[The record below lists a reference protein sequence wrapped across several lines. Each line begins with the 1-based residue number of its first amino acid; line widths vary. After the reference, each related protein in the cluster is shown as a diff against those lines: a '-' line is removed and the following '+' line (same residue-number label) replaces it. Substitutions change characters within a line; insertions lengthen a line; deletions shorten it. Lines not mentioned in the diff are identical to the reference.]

1 MQLAKRIF
9 LFLATNALVIISLSI
24 VLNLLGVRGYI
35 TQYGIDYNQLMVFC
49 LVWGMG
55 GAFISLAISRI
66 VAKFAMGVQV
76 IDPNTRNPVEQ
87 ELVET
92 VYRLARSA
100 GLSKMPEVGIYRSPE
115 LNAFATGPTRN
126 RSLVAVSTGLLERM
140 NKEEL
145 EGVLGH
151 EIAHV
156 ANGDMV
162 TMTLIQGIVN
172 AFVMFLARVIAFAIS
187 QAMRRDDDDSPAMG
201 GMANYFIV
209 FALEMVLMIFGTM
222 VVAWFSRYREYR
234 ADAGGAR
241 LAGRDSMV
249 RALEKLRRTYE
260 IHDPEHDAQSVA
272 TLKISGRQSRFL
284 RLFSTHPPLGER
296 IERLQTMT
304 NVA

>member
-1 MQLAKRIF
+1 MQMAKRIF
-9 LFLATNALVIISLSI
+9 LFMATNILVVISLSF
-24 VLNLLGVRGYI
+24 VLNLLGIRGYI
-35 TQYGIDYNQLMVFC
+35 SQYGIDYGQLMAFC

-55 GAFISLAISRI
+55 GAFISLAISRMI
-66 VAKFAMGVQV
+66 AKFSMGVQV
-76 IDPNTRNPVEQ
+76 VDPTTRSPVEQ

-100 GLSKMPEVGIYRSPE
+100 GLTTMPEVGIYRSPE

-140 NKEEL
+140 NREEL

-162 TMTLIQGIVN
+162 TMTLVQGVVN
-172 AFVMFLARVIAFAIS
+172 AFVMFLARVVAFAIS
-187 QAMRRDDDDSPAMG
+187 QAMRRNDDEGPSP
-201 GMANYFIV
+201 MAHYFIV
-209 FALEMVLMIFGTM
+209 MALEVVFMIFGTM
-222 VVAWFSRYREYR
+222 VVAWFSRYREFR
-234 ADAGGAR
+234 ADQGGAR

-249 RALEKLRRTYE
+249 RALDKLRRTYE
-260 IHDPEHDAQSVA
+260 IQDPEHDAQSVA

-284 RLFSTHPPLGER
+284 RLFSTHPPLAER
-296 IERLQTMT
+296 IERLEMMQS
-304 NVA
+304 A